1 MTDLPQK
8 ILLVDDEPGLVKGL
22 SHSLDR
28 EGYDVTPAHDG
39 EAGLRLAR
47 EHEFDLVILDLMLP
61 GKDGLSVCRE
71 IRKSPGIESLPIIM
85 LTAKGEDVDKIV
97 GLEVGADDY
106 LAKPF
111 NTRELIARIKA
122 LLRRTQHPRDAQGC
136 ILEIDDIVIDPEART
151 VAIAGRRTPELT
163 AKEFDLLHL
172 MARHPGRVFE
182 REQLL
187 DRVWGMEHYDTRTVD
202 VCVGRVRKKIE
213 EDPSNP
219 TYLLTRWGVGYSFT
233 AKRG

>member
-1 MTDLPQK
+1 MSHK

-22 SHSLDR
+22 SHSLKR
-28 EGYDVTPAHDG
+28 EGYDVTAAYDG
-39 EAGLRLAR
+39 DTGLGLTR
-47 EHEFDLVILDLMLP
+47 EQDFDLLILDLMLP

-71 IRKSPGIESLPIIM
+71 IRKSPGIEALPIIM
-85 LTAKGEDVDKIV
+85 LTAKGDDVDKIV

-106 LAKPF
+106 LSKPF

-122 LLRRTQHPRDAQGC
+122 LLRRSELAQKTRGC
-136 ILEIDDIVIDPEART
+136 ALRIDDMVIDPEART
-151 VAIAGRRTPELT
+151 VAIAGQRTPELT
-163 AKEFDLLHL
+163 AKEFDLLYL

-213 EDPSNP
+213 EDPSDP
-219 TYLLTRWGVGYSFT
+219 VYILTRWGVGYSFT

>member
-1 MTDLPQK
+1 MTQR

-22 SHSLDR
+22 SHSLVR
-28 EGYDVTPAHDG
+28 EGYDVTAAYDG
-39 EAGLRLAR
+39 DTGLRLAR
-47 EHEFDLVILDLMLP
+47 EDRFDLVILDLMLP
-61 GKDGLSVCRE
+61 GKDGLSVCTE
-71 IRKSPGIESLPIIM
+71 IRRSPGIEYLPIIM
-85 LTAKGEDVDKIV
+85 LTAKAEDVDKIV
-97 GLEVGADDY
+97 GLELGADDY

-122 LLRRTQHPRDAQGC
+122 LLRRTELAGQTRRST
-136 ILEIDDIVIDPEART
+136 LEIGDIVIDPESRS
-151 VAIAGRRTPELT
+151 VDIAGRRTPELT
-163 AKEFDLLHL
+163 AKEFDLLYL

-187 DRVWGMEHYDTRTVD
+187 DLVWGMEHYDTRTVD

-213 EDPSNP
+213 KDPSNP
-219 TYLLTRWGVGYSFT
+219 LYLLTRWGIGYSFT